1 MTVTIRKL
9 ITNSLLVIA
18 SLAFSLVIGEVVVR
32 LLFKDQVALNPRYHT
47 DYNHGRYKLRGIRP
61 NADFWHT
68 SLDGSWH
75 FVTNNQGF
83 RNDRDFPYEKPA
95 DTARV
100 LSLGDSH
107 TQGYEVRQS
116 ATYSAVLERYLTAH
130 GKPAEVL
137 NAGVSG
143 FSTAEALAFLE
154 NAGYKYQ
161 PDVVVLGFYANDF
174 QDNMKAGLFALDDKG
189 DLIERKYE
197 HLPGVRIQNFIYSV
211 PFVAWLSE
219 NSYFHSVLFN
229 TVWIYF
235 KSKLASEATDHLR
248 ADQREV
254 DAGDPAFEYA
264 ESTSERHSQSEVSLA
279 TALLVRMHRFCMTR
293 GIRLIVVD
301 IPTRRVGPYRFTSS
315 FPDSLLSSLEAE
327 QIEYLHSRVFLG
339 AFDGAA
345 EFHVPNGTHHISEFT
360 HMLLGAELGRRIL
373 DNIPQNTPSFPGP
386 RVLRRVR

>member
-1 MTVTIRKL
+1 MIIRKL

-47 DYNHGRYKLRGIRP
+47 DYDYGRYKLRGIRA
-61 NADFWHT
+61 NAEFWHT
-68 SLDGSWH
+68 SIDGSWH

-95 DTARV
+95 RTVRV

-143 FSTAEALAFLE
+143 FSTAEAEAFLE
-154 NAGYKYQ
+154 NEGYKYH

-174 QDNMKAGLFALDDKG
+174 EDNLKAGLFSLDHKG
-189 DLIERKYE
+189 NLVERKYE
-197 HLPGVRIQNFIYSV
+197 HLPGVRAQNFIYGI
-211 PFVAWLSE
+211 PFVPWLSE
-219 NSYFHSVLFN
+219 NSYFYSVLFN
-229 TVWIYF
+229 TVWIHF
-235 KSKLASEATDHLR
+235 KSKLANEATDHLR
-248 ADQREV
+248 ADQQET
-254 DAGDPAFEYA
+254 DGADPAFEYA
-264 ESTSERHSQSEVSLA
+264 EPTTERHSQSEVALA
-279 TALLVRMHRFCMTR
+279 TALLVRMHRFCTSR

-301 IPTRRVGPYRFTSS
+301 IPTRRAGPYRFTSS

-327 QIEYLHSRVFLG
+327 QIEYVHTRFFLE

-345 EFHVPNGTHHISEFT
+345 EFHVPNGAHHISELT
-360 HMLLGAELGRRIL
+360 HTLLGAELGRKIL
-373 DNIPQNTPSFPGP
+373 GGSSNRTASSP
-386 RVLRRVR
+386 